1 MPIQHLY
8 INKEP
13 LIKDQWLLNLG
24 KINALTGKNSSG
36 KTTILKAILNK
47 PIGGTDFFDDKDLF
61 DRIKGSFVRNS
72 AETYFLDW
80 LDLVRER
87 LIGKIV
93 SAGNIHEI
101 SEILTTSHN
110 DSNLRRYQ
118 IADQLN
124 RVTMQLIEYYSPEI
138 KPILLSPKRRLKH
151 SASAQA
157 TEILDEE
164 AQNALSKLFFL
175 KNQPLYESNHILYK
189 KIFDNFLEI
198 TGYEFDIELQ
208 ANSVSIQLRFKK
220 GSGGWILAQDEGQ
233 GLSEILTM
241 VLYALDGNYN
251 LILIEE
257 PENHLH
263 PDFQKRLLSF
273 LNTVEDRQF
282 ILSTH
287 STIFLNTSLTN
298 KIYLARFKDDK
309 IYIDDKTSRVE
320 IFSEIGFWG
329 TDNIVSDAI
338 IITEGKN
345 DQILMD
351 CILKHWYKIANTFS
365 VSYVFLS
372 GSMMEFFDPTPFT
385 QLRNVFVLLDKDTK
399 DIKPRNKFIKRC
411 KSQNIVPTVLKRYSI
426 ENYYS
431 FKAIKVVF
439 KDLIKCQ
446 ITELIKDIRLW
457 VQFADPEHLKNWWE
471 GELKCPQK
479 MLPILKNMELKDI
492 EGTDLDEFCNKIKK
506 FSEG

>member
-1 MPIQHLY
+1 MSIQHLY
-8 INKEP
+8 VNKDP
-13 LIKDQWLLNLG
+13 IIKDQWLHNLG

-36 KTTILKAILNK
+36 KTTILKAILKK
-47 PIGGTDFFDDKDLF
+47 PIGGADFFINKDLF
-61 DRIKGSFVRNS
+61 DRIKASFTRNS
-72 AETYFLDW
+72 AEAYFLNW
-80 LDLVRER
+80 LDLVQER
-87 LIGKIV
+87 LVGKII
-93 SAGNIHEI
+93 SANNIQEI
-101 SEILTTSHN
+101 TEVLTTSQN
-110 DSNLRRYQ
+110 DSSLRRYN
-118 IADQLN
+118 IIDQLN
-124 RVTMQLIEYYSPEI
+124 RVTMQLIEFYSPEV
-138 KPILLSPKRRLKH
+138 KPILLSPKRRLSH
-151 SASAQA
+151 YADAQA
-157 TEILDEE
+157 NESLDEE
-164 AQNALSKLFFL
+164 AQNALSRLFFL
-175 KNQPLYESNHILYK
+175 KNQPLYESSHNLYE
-189 KIFDNFLEI
+189 KIFDSFLEI
-198 TGYEFDIELQ
+198 TGYKFDIELKIK
-208 ANSVSIQLRFKK
+208 STTIQLRFKK

-241 VLYALDGNYN
+241 VLYALDGEFN

-263 PDFQKRLLSF
+263 PDFQKRMLSF

-345 DQILMD
+345 DHILMD
-351 CILKHWYKIANTFS
+351 YIFKHWYNIANTFS

-372 GSMMEFFDPTPFT
+372 GSMMAFFDPTPFA

-399 DIKPRNKFIKRC
+399 DKKPRDKFIKRC
-411 KSQNIVPTVLKRYSI
+411 KSQNIFPTVLKRYSI

-431 FKAIKVVF
+431 FKGIKVVF
-439 KDLIKCQ
+439 KDLIKHQ
-446 ITELIKDIRLW
+446 IIEIHKDIPLW
-457 VQFADPEHLKNWWE
+457 EQLADADHSKQWWE
-471 GELKCPQK
+471 GEVKSPQK

-492 EGTDLDEFCNKIKK
+492 EGTDLDEFCKKIKK
-506 FSEG
+506 FSTE